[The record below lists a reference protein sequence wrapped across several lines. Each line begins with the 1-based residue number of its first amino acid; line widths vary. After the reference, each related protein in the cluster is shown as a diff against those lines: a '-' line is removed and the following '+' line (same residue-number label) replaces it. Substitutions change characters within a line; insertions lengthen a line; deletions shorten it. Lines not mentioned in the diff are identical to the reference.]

1 MQPRKGAQDPA
12 RIRIPSYLREEDRM
26 DQIITLLG
34 QYAFPIVMCLIM
46 AWYVKDQSDKNRED
60 IKQINQ
66 QHQEEMTQVT
76 TALNNNT
83 LALQRLTDMIGVEHD
98 SQRD

>member
-12 RIRIPSYLREEDRM
+12 RISIPSYLREEDRM
-26 DQIITLLG
+26 EQIVNLLG

-66 QHQEEMTQVT
+66 HHQEEMTQVT
-76 TALNNNT
+76 SALNNNT
-83 LALQRLTDMIGVEHD
+83 LALQRLTDMIGGSHD
-98 SQRD
+98 KGN